1 MQNSTPPQVLS
12 WEFSEISRTAI
23 LKKLRREKLNNFLV
37 FPNFFDLFTFPI
49 NFFHECWF
57 KSRNSANATEAY
69 RILRYTEYL
78 RIALSV
84 FGLYF
89 RYLRILPIYF
99 HLSLSISP
107 FITVNISGVYRWF
120 SHELL
125 LNIFECIFT
134 LLLLLFLIWVL

>member
-12 WEFSEISRTAI
+12 WEFSEILRTAI

-49 NFFHECWF
+49 NFFLECWF